1 MHWGLAMSRWIVAIA
16 SVFVIAGLPAQA
28 AEPFQPTRF
37 TAEVEGSGPD
47 VILIPGLATSRAEFA
62 DLARRLGG
70 RYRLHLIQVAGF
82 AGTAAGANAQG
93 PVIAP
98 LAEEVHRYIASR
110 ALRRPA
116 IIGHS
121 MGGLVGLLIAERHPE
136 DLGRLMIVDSLPFY
150 PAIISPSIT
159 VAQVEPVAARLRDG
173 VIAATPAQFA
183 ASEVQTAQRLSKTP
197 AGQALVADWGS
208 RSDQGVA
215 ARATYDDM
223 TTDARPGLAAI
234 QAPVMVLYAWDAAM
248 GPQATV
254 DGLYAG
260 QYASLPHKTLARV
273 DGSFHFI
280 PLDQP
285 GAFVAAVSSFL
296 K

>member
-1 MHWGLAMSRWIVAIA
+1 MFRWIFAIA
-16 SVFVIAGLPAQA
+16 LAVVLPGLPAQA
-28 AEPFQPTRF
+28 AGPFKSGRF
-37 TAEVEGSGPD
+37 TVEVEGAGPD

-62 DLARRLGG
+62 DLAQRLADH
-70 RYRLHLIQVAGF
+70 YRLHLIQVAGF
-82 AGTAAGANAQG
+82 AGDPPGPNAQG

-98 LAEEVHRYIASR
+98 LVEELHRYIAAR
-110 ALRRPA
+110 GLKRPA

-121 MGGLVGLLIAERHPE
+121 MGGLIGLLIAEQQPQ
-136 DLGRLMIVDSLPFY
+136 DLGRLMIVDALPFY
-150 PAIISPSIT
+150 PAIVSPTIT
-159 VAQVEPVAARLRDG
+159 LAQVEPVAAQLRDA
-173 VIAATPAQFA
+173 VIAATPAQYV
-183 ASEVQTAQRLSKTP
+183 ASEVQTAQRLSKTSR
-197 AGQALVADWGS
+197 GQALVADWGS

-223 TTDARPGLAAI
+223 TTDARPGLAAV
-234 QAPVMVLYAWDAAM
+234 QVPVTVLYAWDAVM
-248 GPQATV
+248 GPQAAV

-260 QYASLPHKTLARV
+260 QYASLPHKILSRV

-285 GAFVAAVSSFL
+285 DAFAAAVSSFL